1 MFELSCHMWK
11 VTGKKWLIAR
21 EVEIQST
28 EYSTGLCTPVL
39 PNAKRIYFYKT
50 HLGLPP
56 NETMNKYLELDI
68 AFSAASNYLILQ

>member
-1 MFELSCHMWK
+1 M
-11 VTGKKWLIAR
+11 
-21 EVEIQST
+21 EIQST
-28 EYSTGLCTPVL
+28 EYSTGLCTQVL

-50 HLGLPP
+50 NLGLPP